1 MTLTPASGEAYGG
14 AMTTWQISTS
24 TGDPGRVATVLPGSG
39 YTAQGPVLW
48 YAAKVLH
55 SAGWTVRTFS
65 WDEHSP
71 DWGHARRVYGE
82 SLRQA
87 AVPDGGLHLV
97 VAKSL
102 GSFALPVAAELG
114 LPGAWLTPVLTG
126 DAAGPVRHA
135 VAAGTAPTLLVGGTA
150 DPLWDGDVAAAS
162 GAQVLEVEDAD
173 HSLEVHDWRRSHE
186 ILARVTAAVEEFAAR
201 L

>member
-1 MTLTPASGEAYGG
+1 MTA
-14 AMTTWQISTS
+14 WQISTS
-24 TGDPGRVATVLPGSG
+24 TGDPGRVATILPGSG
-39 YTAQGPVLW
+39 YTAQGPLLW

-65 WDEHSP
+65 WDEPSP
-71 DWGHARRVYGE
+71 DWSHAREVYGA
-82 SLRQA
+82 SLRDA
-87 AVPDGGLHLV
+87 PVPDGARHLV

-126 DAAGPVRHA
+126 DAAGPVRDA
-135 VAAGTAPTLLVGGTA
+135 VAAGTAPALLVGGTA
-150 DPLWDGDVAAAS
+150 DPLWDGGVAAAS
-162 GAQVLEVEDAD
+162 GTQVLEIDGAD
-173 HSLEVHDWRRSHE
+173 HSLEVGGWRRSHE
-186 ILARVTAAVEEFAAR
+186 ILARVTAAVEELAAR